1 MNPAIAI
8 AGVRGGSGKTIT
20 AVGLCRALKNRG
32 MDVCPV
38 KKGPDYIDPAWLGLA
53 AGRSCRNLDTY
64 LLAPSVIAHA
74 FCEINRKSDITV
86 LEGNRGLFDGYDA
99 VGTHSL
105 AALVKFLGIP
115 VVLVVD
121 CSKASRTIAALV
133 LGCLRFDRGVP
144 VKGVIL
150 NRVAGER
157 HRGVITA
164 AIEHYC
170 GIPVLGAIPRLQHL
184 DLPERHLGLLPTHE
198 YRTPEKLAADM
209 GRAVSEHVDIDG
221 ILSIARRHLPRRHIA
236 RRMQESLPSI
246 LRRSRNHGDAVAALS
261 NNDAKRP
268 TIGVIM
274 DTAFNFYYPEN
285 IEALRSRSDGIVM
298 IDSMSGVALP
308 AVDGLYIGGG
318 FPETHARALGANTA
332 FIQSLR
338 DRIMGGMPVYA
349 ECGGL
354 IYLSDS
360 IIAGGERFP
369 MAGIFPFVFELS
381 KRPEAHGYTEFMV
394 ETDNPFYRNG
404 TCVRG
409 HEFRYSRLVN
419 PEVVR
424 DVRTVFSMKRG
435 TGIACGRDGALFKN
449 TLATFSHTHTLT
461 ANADWAEGL
470 ASTALRMKVE

>member
-1 MNPAIAI
+1 
-8 AGVRGGSGKTIT
+8 
-20 AVGLCRALKNRG
+20 
-32 MDVCPV
+32 
-38 KKGPDYIDPAWLGLA
+38 
-53 AGRSCRNLDTY
+53 
-64 LLAPSVIAHA
+64 
-74 FCEINRKSDITV
+74 
-86 LEGNRGLFDGYDA
+86 
-99 VGTHSL
+99 
-105 AALVKFLGIP
+105 
-115 VVLVVD
+115 
-121 CSKASRTIAALV
+121 
-133 LGCLRFDRGVP
+133 
-144 VKGVIL
+144 
-150 NRVAGER
+150 
-157 HRGVITA
+157 
-164 AIEHYC
+164 
-170 GIPVLGAIPRLQHL
+170 
-184 DLPERHLGLLPTHE
+184 
-198 YRTPEKLAADM
+198 
-209 GRAVSEHVDIDG
+209 
-221 ILSIARRHLPRRHIA
+221 
-236 RRMQESLPSI
+236 
-246 LRRSRNHGDAVAALS
+246 
-261 NNDAKRP
+261 
-268 TIGVIM
+268 
-274 DTAFNFYYPEN
+274 
-285 IEALRSRSDGIVM
+285 
-298 IDSMSGVALP
+298 MSGVALP
-308 AVDGLYIGGG
+308 AVDRLYIGGG

-381 KRPEAHGYTEFMV
+381 KRPEAHGYTEFIV